1 MPDLLGGLINGPMA
15 TRTSEG
21 IAHVIRRAILAGIL
35 TPGQP
40 LRERQL
46 AEELGVSRTP
56 IREAFFILQGEG
68 LVDLVPS
75 RYARVRHVSSNDIAQ
90 IYSLRRVLESYA
102 VRCAAEQQDTA
113 KLNQAADAL
122 AVQIRIG
129 TSGSAIDQAQADLAF
144 HEAVAAAAGSQLLLT
159 IVHQVLAVTVT
170 LRSRYKY
177 SPTRVK
183 QVCREHEAIFDAIR
197 AGDPD
202 AAEAL
207 MEEHIQGSSK
217 LAFKHL
223 QKMEKA
229 EDAESGE
236 GMPSLHRRAG
246 ERA

>member
-1 MPDLLGGLINGPMA
+1 MPDLLGGLVSGPMA

-21 IAHVIRRAILAGIL
+21 IAHVIRKAILAGIL
-35 TPGQP
+35 IPGQP

-68 LVDLVPS
+68 LVDLAPS

-102 VRCAAEQQDTA
+102 VRCAAEHQDIA

-122 AVQIRIG
+122 AVQLRIG
-129 TSGSAIDQAQADLAF
+129 SSGSAVDQAQADLAF
-144 HEAVAAAAGSQLLLT
+144 HEALAAAAGSQLLLT
-159 IVHQVLAVTVT
+159 LVHQVLAVTVT

-177 SPTRVK
+177 SPSRLK
-183 QVCREHEAIFDAIR
+183 QVCREHEAIFAAIR
-197 AGDPD
+197 AADPD
-202 AAEAL
+202 AAESL
-207 MEEHIQGSSK
+207 MEGHIAGSSK

-223 QKMEKA
+223 QETEETGEAK
-229 EDAESGE
+229 SG
-236 GMPSLHRRAG
+236 SLPLKKTASARA
-246 ERA
+246 R